1 MRCDQPQLLKYL
13 GLLMLAP
20 CLGVSG
26 TTVVK
31 GVVIQTVRNSKSPR
45 SKTMISLVQASTA
58 TPESKVST
66 TELVASMMHKF
77 SPELINS
84 ICSLGVENRYSA
96 MDNYADFLSGAR
108 ARMTSSTTDLG
119 VKATRK
125 CIEEWGGD
133 PSQIGLLV
141 AATNTPDQM
150 LPCLASEVMA
160 RTHGLLP
167 RSLATVSMQSQGCS
181 VMLKSVEVAQ
191 WYLAANPGK
200 MAVVLMSEAH
210 TPYVAQLVRDEYF
223 GFREIARMRKNDQI
237 NDVEFEQQRTET
249 TLAIQS
255 MLFGDGAVALL
266 LGQDQAGKPTFGP
279 ISHLTNDSPD
289 DVNLLS
295 MVANS
300 SHPGLNGKPQYF
312 MRPAVPQRGAHYAVT
327 TINDVLHN
335 PQSPVSDLSQVDDC
349 LIHTG
354 SKKILDGVCSQLHLD
369 TDSTKV
375 HKSYDVLENF
385 GNLSSASTGFMLA
398 GKKEWSGPAMVVG
411 FGVGFT
417 ASAGLMSMN

>member
-1 MRCDQPQLLKYL
+1 
-13 GLLMLAP
+13 
-20 CLGVSG
+20 
-26 TTVVK
+26 
-31 GVVIQTVRNSKSPR
+31 
-45 SKTMISLVQASTA
+45 MISLVSASTA
-58 TPESKVST
+58 TPENKFST
-66 TELVASMMHKF
+66 TELVAAMMHKL
-77 SPELINS
+77 SPELINT

-96 MDNYADFLSGAR
+96 MDNYSDFLSGAPMN
-108 ARMTSSTTDLG
+108 ATSSTTDLG
-119 VKATRK
+119 VSATRK
-125 CIEEWGGD
+125 CIEESGVD

-150 LPCLASEVMA
+150 LPCLASEVMG

-167 RSLATVSMQSQGCS
+167 RSMSTVSMQSQGCS

-200 MAVVLMSEAH
+200 MAIVLMSEAH
-210 TPYVAQLVRDEYF
+210 TPFVAPLVHDEYY
-223 GFREIARMRKNDQI
+223 GFREIARMRKNSKLTDG
-237 NDVEFEQQRTET
+237 EFEQQRTET

-266 LGQDQAGKPTFGP
+266 LGQDVSGKPAFGP

-289 DVNLLS
+289 DVNLLTMIS
-295 MVANS
+295 NS
-300 SHPGLNGKPQYF
+300 SHPALNGKPQYF
-312 MRPAVPQRGAHYAVT
+312 MRPAVPARGAHYAVT
-327 TINDVLHN
+327 TVNDVLHN
-335 PQSPVSDLSQVDDC
+335 PQSPVSDLDQVDDC

-369 TDSTKV
+369 TDSTRV
-375 HKSYDVLENF
+375 EKSYDVLENF

-398 GKKEWSGPAMVVG
+398 GKKEWAGPAMVVG

-417 ASAGLMSMN
+417 ASAGLMSVN

>member
-1 MRCDQPQLLKYL
+1 
-13 GLLMLAP
+13 
-20 CLGVSG
+20 
-26 TTVVK
+26 
-31 GVVIQTVRNSKSPR
+31 
-45 SKTMISLVQASTA
+45 MISMISASTA
-58 TPESKVST
+58 TPQSRIST
-66 TELVASMMHKF
+66 TELVASMMHKL
-77 SPELINS
+77 SPELINT
-84 ICSLGVENRYSA
+84 ICTLGVENRYSA
-96 MDNYADFLSGAR
+96 MDNYADFLSGAPMN
-108 ARMTSSTTDLG
+108 ATSSTTDMG
-119 VKATRK
+119 VNATRK

-133 PSQIGLLV
+133 PSQIGLLI

-167 RSLATVSMQSQGCS
+167 RSLSTVSMQSQGCS

-210 TPYVAQLVRDEYF
+210 TPFVAPLLRDEYY
-223 GFREIARMRKNDQI
+223 GFREIARMRKHDQI
-237 NDVEFEQQRTET
+237 DDVAFEQQRIET
-249 TLAIQS
+249 TLVIQS

-266 LGQDQAGKPTFGP
+266 LGTDQAGKPTFGP
-279 ISHLTNDSPD
+279 ISHLTNDDPN

-295 MVANS
+295 MTSNS
-300 SHPGLNGKPQYF
+300 THPALYGKPQYF
-312 MRPAVPQRGAHYAVT
+312 MRPQVPARGAHYAVT
-327 TINDVLHN
+327 TVNDVLHD
-335 PQSPVSDLSQVDDC
+335 PMSPVSDLSQVDDC

-375 HKSYDVLENF
+375 HKSYDVLENY

-398 GKKEWSGPAMVVG
+398 DKKEWAGPAMVVG

-417 ASAGLMSMN
+417 ASAGLMSVN

>member
-1 MRCDQPQLLKYL
+1 
-13 GLLMLAP
+13 
-20 CLGVSG
+20 
-26 TTVVK
+26 
-31 GVVIQTVRNSKSPR
+31 
-45 SKTMISLVQASTA
+45 MITLVQASTA
-58 TPESKVST
+58 TPRNKFST
-66 TELVASMMHKF
+66 TELVASMMHKL

-84 ICSLGVENRYSA
+84 ICSLGVENRYSTLA
-96 MDNYADFLSGAR
+96 NYADFLTGAP
-108 ARMTSSTTDLG
+108 MIQTSSTTDLG
-119 VKATRK
+119 VAATRK
-125 CIEEWGGD
+125 CLEEWGGD
-133 PSQIGLLV
+133 PAQIGLLI

-191 WYLAANPGK
+191 WYLVANPGK
-200 MAVVLMSEAH
+200 MAIVLMSEAH
-210 TPYVAQLVRDEYF
+210 TPYVAPLLRDEYY
-223 GFREIARMRKNDQI
+223 GFREIARMRKNNKIDDTQ
-237 NDVEFEQQRTET
+237 FENQRTET

-266 LGQDQAGKPTFGP
+266 LGTDEAGKPAFGP
-279 ISHLTNDSPD
+279 IAHLTNDNPD
-289 DVNLLS
+289 DVNLLT
-295 MVANS
+295 MTAHS
-300 SHPGLNGKPQYF
+300 SHPTLSGKPQYF

-327 TINDVLHN
+327 TVNDVLHN
-335 PQSPVSDLSQVDDC
+335 PQSPVKDISEVDDC

-369 TDSTKV
+369 SDSTKV

-398 GKKEWSGPAMVVG
+398 SKNEWAGPAMVVG